1 MNSQTS
7 IQNFSDS
14 IIGSNGLN
22 FVNAQLKAGVASNN
36 LDSFM
41 RKSSKA
47 SNSDLL
53 FQQTVFKSLQ
63 ENSKRQEEL
72 ESLIK
77 SNFMSSKIK
86 SESVEEP
93 EKEEKKNG
101 SLLLRNKI
109 GKNLNSVLLD
119 TVKSRWLDQGLLS
132 PTGAI
137 LRYF

>member
-7 IQNFSDS
+7 IQNFSYS

-22 FVNAQLKAGVASNN
+22 FVNAQFKAGVASNN

-63 ENSKRQEEL
+63 ENSKRE
-72 ESLIK
+72 
-77 SNFMSSKIK
+77 
-86 SESVEEP
+86 
-93 EKEEKKNG
+93 
-101 SLLLRNKI
+101 
-109 GKNLNSVLLD
+109 
-119 TVKSRWLDQGLLS
+119 
-132 PTGAI
+132 
-137 LRYF
+137 